1 MALEYS
7 RVDGPVKTPSLT
19 LYSLSYC
26 EVCKEAGD
34 LLSSLGL
41 AYRYLLVDKLPRQQI
56 LQVKREIQA
65 EGQKSILY
73 PVLRIEGD
81 ETLYGFDKELWAQ
94 KLEQSVAAGSR

>member
-26 EVCKEAGD
+26 EVCREAGN

-65 EGQKSILY
+65 AGQKSILY

-81 ETLYGFDKELWAQ
+81 ETLYGFDETLWTR
-94 KLEQSVAAGSR
+94 KLEQTETARVN